1 MGKKKKTN
9 QELENDQEMDFAD
22 WEAQEKPK
30 KSSRKGAFATYHPIV
45 IFFYFAIV
53 ILIGMFVMHPIFLLI
68 SLFSA
73 FVYSIYLNGKRSAK
87 FNFLLL
93 LPVLILITIFNGLF
107 THAGVTTLFYPIK
120 YIDVPYLWP
129 IKWLISWIGYNPI
142 TLEALVY
149 GFAAGMM
156 LITVICWFSCYN
168 AVMTSDK
175 FIYLFGRIIPGL
187 SLILSM
193 VLRFVPMYKNQ
204 IKVISNAQKCI
215 GRDFS
220 SGSWFE
226 KLRNGIKIVS
236 IMVTWALENAL
247 ETSDSMRSRGYGLK
261 GRTSFSMFRFDNRD
275 KLVFGLM
282 IGLLL
287 LIMVG
292 AAWGVIN
299 VTFYP
304 SIIMSVISPLGIVVD
319 FAYLAFCL
327 MPLFIDI
334 MEVRK
339 WRYLESKI

>member
-1 MGKKKKTN
+1 MGKKKKAN
-9 QELENDQEMDFAD
+9 PELENEEIDFAD
-22 WEAQEKPK
+22 WDAQEKPQK
-30 KSSRKGAFATYHPIV
+30 DSRKGAFATYHPVV
-45 IFFYFAIV
+45 IFSYFAVV
-53 ILIGMFVMHPIFLLI
+53 ILVGMFVMHPVFLLI
-68 SLFSA
+68 SLVSA

-87 FNFLLL
+87 FNFFLL
-93 LPVLILITIFNGLF
+93 LPVLVLITIFNGLF
-107 THAGVTTLFYPIK
+107 THAGVTTLFYPIE
-120 YIDVPYLWP
+120 YVDVPYLWP
-129 IKWLISWIGYNPI
+129 VKWLLVWIGYNPI
-142 TLEALVY
+142 TLESLVY

-175 FIYLFGRIIPGL
+175 FLYLFGRIIPGL

-236 IMVTWALENAL
+236 IMITWALENAL

-275 KLVFGLM
+275 KLVFGL
-282 IGLLL
+282 ILVLLA
-287 LIMVG
+287 VVVAG
-292 AAWGVIN
+292 AGWGVIDI
-299 VTFYP
+299 TFYP
-304 SIIMSVISPLGIVVD
+304 SIVMSVLSPFGIVVD
-319 FAYLAFCL
+319 CAYLAFCIL
-327 MPLFIDI
+327 PLLIDI